1 MLNEHFSKL
10 IFFMYFVLKNWEGV
24 DELLLKN
31 GTIDGCVYQ
40 LCYFLAEFTLRAPW
54 HFVDY
59 RIIFVPK
66 IGEDQKKFY
75 HLSAGPL
82 LALPYMVNLVLVIA
96 LRS

>member
-1 MLNEHFSKL
+1 
-10 IFFMYFVLKNWEGV
+10 MYFVRKNWQGV
-24 DELLLKN
+24 RELLLKN
-31 GTIDGCVYQ
+31 GTIDGCIY
-40 LCYFLAEFTLRAPW
+40 LPCHSLAGFTLCGPW

-59 RIIFVPK
+59 RTIFLPN

-96 LRS
+96 LCS